1 MPSRRPPAELA
12 AATTDTEHRQ
22 ELRSFGRRR
31 GRKLSARQQHLLEAV
46 LPRVTLALSEPLPAS
61 IADLFAVPTTRTWL
75 EIGFGGGEHLIWQA
89 HANPDVGLIG
99 CEVFEDGVVK
109 ALSAIEQRGLANVR
123 LSTDDA
129 RELLRHLPDASLE
142 RVFVLFPDPWPKKRH
157 VKRRLVNRGLFDQL
171 ARVMRPGGE
180 LRIGTD
186 IADYLRTMLLAAR
199 GRADFAWQVQGA
211 QDWRL
216 RPADWP
222 QTRYEAKAM
231 REGRRCYFLRFIRTN
246 GLPLPEP
253 LESAVTIP

>member
-1 MPSRRPPAELA
+1 MPSRRPPAEPGA
-12 AATTDTEHRQ
+12 DPTDIERRQ

-46 LPRVTLALSEPLPAS
+46 LPRVALPVAGPLPAS
-61 IADLFAVPTTRTWL
+61 ADLFAVPTSGLWL

-89 HANPDVGLIG
+89 NAHPDVGIIG

-109 ALSAIEQRGLANVR
+109 ALSAIELRGLTNVR
-123 LSTDDA
+123 LSTEDA
-129 RELLRHLPDASLE
+129 RELLRRLPEASLD
-142 RVFVLFPDPWPKKRH
+142 RVFILFPDPWPKKRH
-157 VKRRLVNRGLFDQL
+157 VKRRLVNRSLFDQL
-171 ARVMRPGGE
+171 ARVVRPGGE

-199 GRADFAWQVQGA
+199 GRLDFAWQVQGA
-211 QDWRL
+211 QDWRA

-246 GLPLPEP
+246 AAPAARG
-253 LESAVTIP
+253 S

>member
-1 MPSRRPPAELA
+1 MPMPSRRPPAELGA
-12 AATTDTEHRQ
+12 VTTDAEHQQ

-31 GRKLSARQQHLLEAV
+31 CRKLSARQQHLLDTV
-46 LPRVTLALSEPLPAS
+46 LPRVTLSINEPVPA
-61 IADLFAVPTTRTWL
+61 ATAELFAVPTTRTWL

-89 HANPDVGLIG
+89 DAHPDVGLIG

-129 RELLRHLPDASLE
+129 RELLRHLPDASLD

-171 ARVMRPGGE
+171 ARLMRPGAE

-199 GRADFAWQVQGA
+199 GRADFAWQVQGP

-222 QTRYEAKAM
+222 QTRYEAKAI
-231 REGRRCYFLRFIRTN
+231 REGRRCYFLRFIRTDR
-246 GLPLPEP
+246 LPFTGAP
-253 LESAVTIP
+253 

>member
-1 MPSRRPPAELA
+1 MPSRRPPADQSADAPEV
-12 AATTDTEHRQ
+12 EHAQ

-31 GRKLSARQQHLLEAV
+31 GRKLSARQQHLLDAV
-46 LPRVTLALSEPLPAS
+46 LPRVALAPGQSPTGSLL
-61 IADLFAVPTTRTWL
+61 DLFSVPVSRTWL
-75 EIGFGGGEHLIWQA
+75 EIGFGGGEHLAWQA
-89 HANPDVGLIG
+89 RANPDVGFIG

-246 GLPLPEP
+246 GVPLPEA

>member
-1 MPSRRPPAELA
+1 MPSRRPPAEPGA
-12 AATTDTEHRQ
+12 VATETEHRQ

-31 GRKLSARQQHLLEAV
+31 GRKLSARQQHLLDAV
-46 LPRVTLALSEPLPAS
+46 LPRVTLSIDQPLPAS
-61 IADLFAVPTTRTWL
+61 TAELFAVPTSRTWL

-89 HANPDVGLIG
+89 DANPDVGLIG

-129 RELLRHLPDASLE
+129 RELLRQLPDASLE

-171 ARVMRPGGE
+171 ARVMRPDGE

-186 IADYLRTMLLAAR
+186 IADYLRAMLLAAR
-199 GRADFAWQVQGA
+199 GHPDLVWQVQGP
-211 QDWRL
+211 QDWRV

-222 QTRYEAKAM
+222 QTRYEAKAI
-231 REGRRCYFLRFIRTN
+231 REGRRCYFLRFIRTK
-246 GLPLPEP
+246 GLPLAGTP
-253 LESAVTIP
+253 

>member
-1 MPSRRPPAELA
+1 MPMPSRRPPAEPGA
-12 AATTDTEHRQ
+12 VTTDPEHRQ
-22 ELRSFGRRR
+22 EQRSFGRRR

-46 LPRVTLALSEPLPAS
+46 LPRVTLSIDQPLPAS
-61 IADLFAVPTTRTWL
+61 LAELFVVPTSRTWL

-89 HANPDVGLIG
+89 DANPHVGLIG

-129 RELLRHLPDASLE
+129 RELLRLLPDASLE
-142 RVFVLFPDPWPKKRH
+142 RVFIHFPDPWPKKRH

-171 ARVMRPGGE
+171 ARLMRPGAE

-199 GRADFAWQVQGA
+199 GRADFAWQVQGP
-211 QDWRL
+211 QDWRV

-222 QTRYEAKAM
+222 QTRYEAKAI
-231 REGRRCYFLRFIRTN
+231 REGRRCYFLRFIRAD
-246 GLPLPEP
+246 GPPP
-253 LESAVTIP
+253 AGAP

>member
-1 MPSRRPPAELA
+1 MPSRRRPAELGA
-12 AATTDTEHRQ
+12 VATDNEHRQ

-31 GRKLSARQQHLLEAV
+31 GRKLSARQQHLLDAV
-46 LPRVTLALSEPLPAS
+46 LPCVTLSINQPLPAS
-61 IADLFAVPTTRTWL
+61 LAELFAVPTSRTWL

-89 HANPDVGLIG
+89 DAHPDVGLIG

-129 RELLRHLPDASLE
+129 RELLRHLPDASIE

-171 ARVMRPGGE
+171 ARLMRPGAE

-186 IADYLRTMLLAAR
+186 IADYLRTMLLAVR
-199 GRADFAWQVQGA
+199 GRADFAWQVQGPR
-211 QDWRL
+211 DWRE

-231 REGRRCYFLRFIRTN
+231 REGRRCYFLRFIRTDC
-246 GLPLPEP
+246 LP
-253 LESAVTIP
+253 SAGAP